1 MTERAHDSVATPSR
15 EGATSHA
22 RDAESCISQY
32 DLDMH
37 RIGNEAD
44 SRAPDSPPRGCPPAG
59 KQSFPKRPA
68 YGVRSKATNLLAK
81 GVSVEAKRPLT
92 RGAKR
97 RSNTAPR
104 RKALHQQGMTLI
116 EIMIVVLIMAIAA
129 TGMSY
134 SFGALN
140 RTQLRSACM
149 SITAASRFAYNRA
162 ITRGMTVRIAFDFEN
177 DTMAIEEAHGRI
189 TLARTTDQRRLD
201 IEEDDENANSD
212 SAAVDPWA
220 AAQARLADTL
230 HPSFGASPFQPI
242 AGARYAARPIAPG
255 ISIQRLITPHE
266 AEPRVRGTGHIYFFP
281 HGQTERAVVWVS
293 DSDDGENVFSVEI
306 HPLSGRARVRNTA
319 YEPEELVL
327 DGEEEGEVS
336 AR

>member
-1 MTERAHDSVATPSR
+1 MSGGKRSV
-15 EGATSHA
+15 
-22 RDAESCISQY
+22 
-32 DLDMH
+32 
-37 RIGNEAD
+37 
-44 SRAPDSPPRGCPPAG
+44 
-59 KQSFPKRPA
+59 
-68 YGVRSKATNLLAK
+68 
-81 GVSVEAKRPLT
+81 PLT
-92 RGAKR
+92 RSAR
-97 RSNTAPR
+97 
-104 RKALHQQGMTLI
+104 ALQQQGMTLI

-149 SITAASRFAYNRA
+149 SVTAASRFAYNRA

-201 IEEDDENANSD
+201 IEEDDESGGAD

-242 AGARYAARPIAPG
+242 RGARYAARPVASG

-266 AEPRVRGTGHIYFFP
+266 AEPRTRGIGHIYFFP
-281 HGQTERAVVWVS
+281 HGQTERAVVWLS
-293 DSDDGENVFSVEI
+293 DSDDNDDEAHVFSVEI

-327 DGEEEGEVS
+327 DGEEEEGEVR

>member
-1 MTERAHDSVATPSR
+1 
-15 EGATSHA
+15 
-22 RDAESCISQY
+22 
-32 DLDMH
+32 
-37 RIGNEAD
+37 
-44 SRAPDSPPRGCPPAG
+44 
-59 KQSFPKRPA
+59 
-68 YGVRSKATNLLAK
+68 
-81 GVSVEAKRPLT
+81 
-92 RGAKR
+92 
-97 RSNTAPR
+97 
-104 RKALHQQGMTLI
+104 MTLI

-177 DTMAIEEAHGRI
+177 DTMAIEEAHGRV

-220 AAQARLADTL
+220 AAQARLGDTL

-327 DGEEEGEVS
+327 DGEEEEGEVS

>member
-1 MTERAHDSVATPSR
+1 
-15 EGATSHA
+15 
-22 RDAESCISQY
+22 
-32 DLDMH
+32 
-37 RIGNEAD
+37 
-44 SRAPDSPPRGCPPAG
+44 
-59 KQSFPKRPA
+59 
-68 YGVRSKATNLLAK
+68 
-81 GVSVEAKRPLT
+81 
-92 RGAKR
+92 
-97 RSNTAPR
+97 
-104 RKALHQQGMTLI
+104 MTLI

-212 SAAVDPWA
+212 AAAVDPWA

-327 DGEEEGEVS
+327 DGEEEEGEVS